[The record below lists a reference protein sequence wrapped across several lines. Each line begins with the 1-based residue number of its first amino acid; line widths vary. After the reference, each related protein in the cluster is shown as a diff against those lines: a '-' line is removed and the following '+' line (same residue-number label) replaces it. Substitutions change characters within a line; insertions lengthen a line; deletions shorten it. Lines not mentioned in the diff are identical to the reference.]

1 MSAVKTPASSIPVPM
16 LDVTRENKRLQ
27 GQIDAAIASWRKAV
41 ALDATN
47 FDALYNLCIVLLAA
61 DRAGE
66 ARPHVEQFVRTAP
79 RGVYGREI
87 AEFRK
92 WLQ

>member
-1 MSAVKTPASSIPVPM
+1 VARQSGNT
-16 LDVTRENKRLQ
+16 
-27 GQIDAAIASWRKAV
+27 DAAIASWRKAV

-61 DRAGE
+61 NRAGE

-79 RGVYGREI
+79 PGVYGREI